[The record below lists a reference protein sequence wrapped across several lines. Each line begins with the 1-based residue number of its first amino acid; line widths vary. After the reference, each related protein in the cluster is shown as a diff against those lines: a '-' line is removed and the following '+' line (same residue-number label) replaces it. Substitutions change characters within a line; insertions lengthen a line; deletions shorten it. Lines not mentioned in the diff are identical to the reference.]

1 MSNIPEAHTHGS
13 SSMKKKSY
21 YSLWKFEGAGW
32 SRHQSI
38 KSLRTRGAG
47 LVDLRGCTSVRGVP
61 HSRLT

>member
-13 SSMKKKSY
+13 SSMKKRAIIVCGN
-21 YSLWKFEGAGW
+21 LRVPGW